1 MKNLKKDFEELTDK
15 EKKTILKSTVVCGV
29 SLLVVGILT
38 KKYLIN
44 MKTIKEYAE
53 NNKRFTDLVIENNI
67 ALDDLS
73 KDVSL
78 LKRIVVSKPE

>member
-29 SLLVVGILT
+29 SLLVVGIIT

-44 MKTIKEYAE
+44 MKTVKEYAE
-53 NNKRFTDLVIENNI
+53 NNKRFKDLII
-67 ALDDLS
+67 RHDTALDELYS
-73 KDVSL
+73 DVSL
-78 LKRIVVSKPE
+78 LKRVVVKSE

>member
-44 MKTIKEYAE
+44 MNTIKEYAE
-53 NNKRFTDLVIENNI
+53 NNKRFKDLLIRHDT
-67 ALDDLS
+67 ALDELYS
-73 KDVSL
+73 DVSL
-78 LKRIVVSKPE
+78 LKRVVVKSE

>member
-1 MKNLKKDFEELTDK
+1 MKNLKKEIEELSDK
-15 EKKTILKSTVVCGV
+15 EVKTILKSTVVCGV

-53 NNKRFTDLVIENNI
+53 NNKRLTDLAIENNI
-67 ALDDLS
+67 ALDDLT
-73 KDVSL
+73 KDVAL
-78 LKRIVVSKPE
+78 LKKVVVKS

>member
-1 MKNLKKDFEELTDK
+1 MKNLKKEIEELTNE

-44 MKTIKEYAE
+44 MNTIKEYAE
-53 NNKRFTDLVIENNI
+53 NNKRLTNYVIRQDT
-67 ALDDLS
+67 ALDELS
-73 KDVSL
+73 NDVAL
-78 LKRIVVSKPE
+78 LKKLVVKS

>member
-1 MKNLKKDFEELTDK
+1 MKNLKKDFEELTSE

-44 MKTIKEYAE
+44 MNTIKEYAE
-53 NNKRFTDLVIENNI
+53 NNKRLTNYVIRQDT
-67 ALDDLS
+67 ALDELS
-73 KDVSL
+73 NDVAL
-78 LKRIVVSKPE
+78 LKKLVVKS

>member
-44 MKTIKEYAE
+44 MNTIKEYAKD
-53 NNKRFTDLVIENNI
+53 NKRFKDLLVRHDT
-67 ALDDLS
+67 ALDELYS
-73 KDVSL
+73 DVSL
-78 LKRIVVSKPE
+78 LKRIVVKSE

>member
-1 MKNLKKDFEELTDK
+1 MKNLKKEFEELTDK

-44 MKTIKEYAE
+44 MNTIKEYAKD
-53 NNKRFTDLVIENNI
+53 NKRFKDLLIRHDT
-67 ALDDLS
+67 ALDELYSDI
-73 KDVSL
+73 SL
-78 LKRIVVSKPE
+78 LKRIVVKSE

>member
-1 MKNLKKDFEELTDK
+1 MKNLKKEIEELSDK
-15 EKKTILKSTVVCGV
+15 EVKTILKSTVVCGV

-53 NNKRFTDLVIENNI
+53 NNKRLTDLVIENNI

-73 KDVSL
+73 KDVTL
-78 LKRIVVSKPE
+78 LKKVVAKNE

>member
-1 MKNLKKDFEELTDK
+1 MKNLKKEFEELTDK

-44 MKTIKEYAE
+44 MNTIKEYAKD
-53 NNKRFTDLVIENNI
+53 NKRFKDLLIRHDT
-67 ALDDLS
+67 ALDELYS
-73 KDVSL
+73 DVSL
-78 LKRIVVSKPE
+78 LKRIVVKSE